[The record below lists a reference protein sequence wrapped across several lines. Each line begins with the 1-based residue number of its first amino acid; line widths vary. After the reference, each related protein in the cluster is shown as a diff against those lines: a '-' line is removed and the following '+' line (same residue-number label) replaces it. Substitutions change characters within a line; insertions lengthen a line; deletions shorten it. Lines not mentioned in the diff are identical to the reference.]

1 MWLTLAVALSAAGP
15 RPPLALRGGGAPESE
30 LLDSLNTAKLRLHA
44 LEHRLK
50 TSLDARASDTEA
62 SPDRAE
68 GLEPVLAEPEAGDRV
83 RVRRDVATPRYEWG
97 EGVDHASVGRLTWCA
112 AVLAR
117 APRGLPAYPPP
128 ACGAY
133 RRHTAVDPWAP
144 RHGRRTT
151 HLPWAC
157 RTHRGTVTPWHPPP
171 QVLGIAVHGGLPA
184 APRLERA
191 AGRDGAR
198 RARPRPRA
206 CGRARAC
213 AQRPEPSLLRL
224 GSRGGARRGGRGG
237 APRAATRRQHG
248 LALRLRLSLGLSP

>member
-1 MWLTLAVALSAAGP
+1 MWLTLAVALCAAGP

-112 AVLAR
+112 ASWHVRPGASLRTRLLR
-117 APRGLPAYPPP
+117 AVRTGGTRQPTPGPHGTDAVP
-128 ACGAY
+128 
-133 RRHTAVDPWAP
+133 HT
-144 RHGRRTT
+144 
-151 HLPWAC
+151 C
-157 RTHRGTVTPWHPPP
+157 
-171 QVLGIAVHGGLPA
+171 LG
-184 APRLERA
+184 RA
-191 AGRDGAR
+191 AR
-198 RARPRPRA
+198 
-206 CGRARAC
+206 
-213 AQRPEPSLLRL
+213 
-224 GSRGGARRGGRGG
+224 
-237 APRAATRRQHG
+237 TV
-248 LALRLRLSLGLSP
+248 AL

>member
-1 MWLTLAVALSAAGP
+1 MWLSLVALSAAGP

-133 RRHTAVDPWAP
+133 RRHTAADPWAP

-157 RTHRGTVTPWHPPP
+157 RTHRGTVTPWHRGTHHRRFSGSRCTVDFPRHPGWNGLLDEMERVAP
-171 QVLGIAVHGGLPA
+171 GRGLARVGERVRVRSDLTRPSYGWGPVVEHGAVGEVVRRGQRHGGSMASP
-184 APRLERA
+184 
-191 AGRDGAR
+191 
-198 RARPRPRA
+198 
-206 CGRARAC
+206 CAC
-213 AQRPEPSLLRL
+213 A
-224 GSRGGARRGGRGG
+224 
-237 APRAATRRQHG
+237 
-248 LALRLRLSLGLSP
+248 

>member
-1 MWLTLAVALSAAGP
+1 MWLSLAVALSAAGP

-50 TSLDARASDTEA
+50 TSRGARASDTEA

-112 AVLAR
+112 PGPPCVPASCVRCVPAAHGSRPLGPTARTPYHTPALGVPR
-117 APRGLPAYPPP
+117 APWH
-128 ACGAY
+128 C
-133 RRHTAVDPWAP
+133 D
-144 RHGRRTT
+144 
-151 HLPWAC
+151 
-157 RTHRGTVTPWHPPP
+157 TVAPWHPPP

-213 AQRPEPSLLRL
+213 AQRPDPSLLRL